1 MLDKDIKAVEAQYDG
16 ITELKTKIEMMGM
29 SEEFSGCKDLDRVL
43 YMCYMRC
50 HVKVPQR
57 LLLCYVLK
65 TCS

>member
-1 MLDKDIKAVEAQYDG
+1 MEAQYDG

-50 HVKVPQR
+50 HVKVLVSLGFIRP
-57 LLLCYVLK
+57 LPI
-65 TCS
+65 